1 MENEVKLHQPTMR
14 VLNIL
19 ECVDRN
25 PQGLSLTEISK
36 LIKSPKSTI
45 YPILN
50 TLLENGYLKINRFN
64 NYVIGLKTFQIG
76 LSYSAN
82 LGGIDII
89 RKEMVD
95 IVDGCREICQL
106 GMLVNDQVYY
116 LEKVEPN
123 QPIKILSYTG
133 KYMPAYCTG
142 LGKALLSFLRD
153 EEIIEMYK
161 NIKFKKYTKNTIT
174 NMDELL
180 KEIENVRNTGFAYDN
195 QEAMLHA
202 SCIAVPIDMN
212 SGAKLALSVTY
223 PIFRG
228 TEEKINDIKNN
239 LASKAKLVEEISK
252 IHNIEIS

>member
-1 MENEVKLHQPTMR
+1 MKETIDLHQPTMR
-14 VLNIL
+14 VLKIL

-36 LIKSPKSTI
+36 TIGSPKSTI

-50 TLLENGYLKINRFN
+50 TLLENGYLKLNRFN

-89 RKEMVD
+89 RKEMID
-95 IVDGCREICQL
+95 IVDECKEICQL
-106 GMLVNDQVYY
+106 GMLVGDQVYY
-116 LEKVEPN
+116 LEKVEPD
-123 QPIKILSYTG
+123 QAIKILSYTG

-142 LGKALLSFLRD
+142 LGKALLSFLD
-153 EEIIEMYK
+153 NKEIEKMYDGF
-161 NIKFKKYTKNTIT
+161 KFEKFTEKTIT
-174 NMDELL
+174 NIKELL
-180 KEIENVRNTGFAYDN
+180 KEVENVRKIGFAYDN

-202 SCIAVPIDMN
+202 SCIAVPINMN
-212 SGAKLALSVTY
+212 TGYKLALSVTY

-228 TEEKINDIKNN
+228 TEEKINSIKTN
-239 LASKAKLVEEISK
+239 LKSKAKLIEEISK
-252 IHNIEIS
+252 IHKIEIS